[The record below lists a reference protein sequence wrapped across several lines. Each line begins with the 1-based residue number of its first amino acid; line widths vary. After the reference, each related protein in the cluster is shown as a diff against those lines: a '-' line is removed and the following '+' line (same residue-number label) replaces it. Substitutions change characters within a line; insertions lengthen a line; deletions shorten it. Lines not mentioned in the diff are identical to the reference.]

1 MKTAKELLENVR
13 MEAVKKI
20 KYFLFFANEDRLYI
34 SDFSPSE
41 SPVVHKDFSD
51 DNNTYTLDEIE
62 RDKCGDII
70 FSSSSSC
77 GNTIDMVSD
86 LDTDTLIG
94 IVDWLEGKKDA
105 ILDYYCEEFTAA
117 QREAVADIISE
128 QLTTAIPDEQTRSAV
143 AERLLPNVLERISTD
158 ADWSELE
165 DDEVVDGD
173 VEIALENE
181 LAWLVLEALDD

>member
-1 MKTAKELLENVR
+1 MKRAKELLENVR
-13 MEAVKKI
+13 VEAVKKI
-20 KYFLFFANEDRLYI
+20 KFFLLFANEDRFYI

-41 SPVVHKDFSD
+41 SPIVHKDPSD

-70 FSSSSSC
+70 FFSSSSC
-77 GNTIDMVSD
+77 GNTIDTVSD

-94 IVDWLEGKKDA
+94 IVDWLEGKKDD
-105 ILDYYCEEFTAA
+105 ILDYYCEEFTAE
-117 QREAVADIISE
+117 QRDAVAEIIRG
-128 QLTTAIPDEQTRSAV
+128 QLATAIPDAQTRNAV

-165 DDEVVDGD
+165 DDEVVQGD

>member
-1 MKTAKELLENVR
+1 MKTPKELLENVR

-20 KYFLFFANEDRLYI
+20 KYFLFFANEDRIYI

-41 SPVVHKDFSD
+41 SPVVHRDPFD

-77 GNTIDMVSD
+77 GNTIDTVSD

-117 QREAVADIISE
+117 QRDAVSEIIGE
-128 QLTTAIPDEQTRSAV
+128 QLATAIPDAQTRSAV
-143 AERLLPNVLERISTD
+143 VERLLPSVLERISTD
-158 ADWSELE
+158 ADWSELA
-165 DDEVVDGD
+165 DDEVVQGD

-181 LAWLVLEALDD
+181 LAWLILESFGD

>member
-105 ILDYYCEEFTAA
+105 ILDYYCEEFTTA

-128 QLTTAIPDEQTRSAV
+128 QLATAIPDEQTRSAV

-165 DDEVVDGD
+165 DDEVVDDD
-173 VEIALENE
+173 VKIALENE

>member
-13 MEAVKKI
+13 VEAVKKI
-20 KYFLFFANEDRLYI
+20 KYFLFFANEDRIYI

-41 SPVVHKDFSD
+41 SPIVHKDPSD

-70 FSSSSSC
+70 FFSSSSC
-77 GNTIDMVSD
+77 GNTIDTVSD

-128 QLTTAIPDEQTRSAV
+128 QLATAIPDEQTRSAV

-165 DDEVVDGD
+165 DDEVVDAD